1 MACWVSPLK
10 LANFPNARFS
20 QVGPPE
26 KPNNTSGAQP
36 NLPKTGFFVQAIIK
50 LNFLYIKF
58 WDKIL
63 FMEPIEEVT
72 LLYGITKALN
82 EHLDLKKS
90 LYKVMDLLSSSM
102 NMVRGTITIL
112 NPLRNEINIEVAHG
126 MPRNAMQRVKYKL
139 GEGITGRVIETGK
152 AVAIP
157 KISEEPLFLDR
168 TGSRKKKKG
177 QDHSFICVPVKKG
190 KQVIG
195 ALSVDRPFDKSYSL
209 KSGQK
214 LLSVVATMLASH
226 VIKLETI
233 RLEKEHLKEENRRL
247 QNVLKD
253 KYSIGNIIGNSNKM
267 REVFQMISQVSKSNA
282 TVLIRGESGTG
293 KELVAN
299 SIHYNS
305 HREKNPFIKVNCA
318 ALPATLIES
327 ELFGHEKGSFT
338 GAIKQKIG
346 KFELAHKGTIFLD
359 EIGSIDLEVQ
369 ANLLRILQEK
379 EFERV
384 GGQRTIKTDV
394 RIIAATN
401 KNLERSVEEETFRSD
416 LYYRLNVFPIY
427 LPPLRERKTDILLL
441 ADFFLEKY
449 AVENSKDI
457 KRFSTPA
464 IDMLMEYHWP
474 GNVRELENC
483 IERAVLL
490 CEEGVIHSYHL
501 PPTLQT
507 GKESDTVPALSLED
521 AIANLEREMI
531 IDALKN
537 TRGNITIA
545 AKILQTTVRKFAYK
559 AQKYGV
565 EYKNYR

>member
-1 MACWVSPLK
+1 MK
-10 LANFPNARFS
+10 
-20 QVGPPE
+20 
-26 KPNNTSGAQP
+26 
-36 NLPKTGFFVQAIIK
+36 
-50 LNFLYIKF
+50 
-58 WDKIL
+58 
-63 FMEPIEEVT
+63 PIEEVT
-72 LLYGITKALN
+72 MLYEITKALN
-82 EHLDLKKS
+82 AHLVLKKS
-90 LYKVMDLLSSSM
+90 LYKVLDILSNSM

-112 NPLRNEINIEVAHG
+112 NPMRNEIRIEVAHG
-126 MPRNAMQRVKYKL
+126 LTRSAMERVKYKL
-139 GEGITGRVIETGK
+139 GEGITGRVIETGE
-152 AVAIP
+152 AVSLP

-168 TGSRKKKKG
+168 TGSRKKRKDG
-177 QDHSFICVPVKKG
+177 DQSFICVPVKKG

-195 ALSVDRPFDKSYSL
+195 ALSVDRPFDESYSL
-209 KSGQK
+209 LSGEK
-214 LLSVVATMLASH
+214 LLSVIATMIASH

-233 RLEKEHLKEENRRL
+233 QMDKERLREENRRL
-247 QNVLKD
+247 QSVLKD
-253 KYSIGNIIGNSNKM
+253 KYSIRNIIGNSNKM
-267 REVFQMISQVSKSNA
+267 REVYQMISQVSKSNA

-299 SIHYNS
+299 SLHYNS
-305 HREKNPFIKVNCA
+305 LREKNPFVKVNCA

-327 ELFGHEKGSFT
+327 ELFGHEKGAFT

-359 EIGSIDLEVQ
+359 EIGSIGLDIQ

-384 GGQRTIKTDV
+384 GGHRTLKTDV

-401 KNLERSVEEETFRSD
+401 KNLERAVEEETFRGD

-427 LPPLRERKTDILLL
+427 MPPLRARKTDILLL
-441 ADFFLEKY
+441 ADYFLEKY
-449 AVENSKDI
+449 AVENHKDI

-464 IDMLMEYHWP
+464 IDMLMAYHWP

-507 GKESDTVPALSLED
+507 GKESDTVPSLSLED
-521 AIANLEREMI
+521 AVASLEKEMI

-537 TRGNITIA
+537 TGGKVIMATQ
-545 AKILQTTVRKFAYK
+545 ILQTTVRKFAYK

-565 EYKNYR
+565 DYRQYR

>member
-1 MACWVSPLK
+1 MK
-10 LANFPNARFS
+10 
-20 QVGPPE
+20 
-26 KPNNTSGAQP
+26 
-36 NLPKTGFFVQAIIK
+36 
-50 LNFLYIKF
+50 
-58 WDKIL
+58 
-63 FMEPIEEVT
+63 PIEEVT
-72 LLYGITKALN
+72 MLYEITKALN
-82 EHLDLKKS
+82 EHLVLKKS
-90 LYKVMDLLSSSM
+90 LYKVLDILSNSM

-126 MPRNAMQRVKYKL
+126 LTRNAMERVKYKL

-152 AVAIP
+152 AVFIP
-157 KISEEPLFLDR
+157 KISEEPRFLDR
-168 TGSRKKKKG
+168 TGSRKKRK
-177 QDHSFICVPVKKG
+177 DLDLSFICVPVKKG

-195 ALSVDRPFDKSYSL
+195 ALSVDRPYDKSYPL
-209 KSGQK
+209 KRGEK
-214 LLSVVATMLASH
+214 LLSVIATMIASH
-226 VIKLETI
+226 VMKLETI
-233 RLEKEHLKEENRRL
+233 QMDKERLREENRRL
-247 QNVLKD
+247 QSVLKD
-253 KYSIGNIIGNSNKM
+253 KYSIDNIVGNSNKM
-267 REVFQMISQVSKSNA
+267 REVFQMVSQVSKSNA

-305 HREKNPFIKVNCA
+305 LREKNPFVKVNCA

-327 ELFGHEKGSFT
+327 ELFGHEKGAFT

-359 EIGSIDLEVQ
+359 EIGSIGLDIQ

-384 GGQRTIKTDV
+384 GGHRTIKTDV

-401 KNLERSVEEETFRSD
+401 KNLERAVEEESFRGD

-427 LPPLRERKTDILLL
+427 MPPLRERKTDILLL
-441 ADFFLEKY
+441 ADYFLEKY
-449 AVENSKDI
+449 ATENNKDI

-483 IERAVLL
+483 IERSVLL

-507 GKESDTVPALSLED
+507 GKESDTVPAVSLED
-521 AIANLEREMI
+521 AVANLEREMI

-537 TRGNITIA
+537 TRGNITLA
-545 AKILQTTVRKFAYK
+545 TKILQTTVRKFAYK

-565 EYKNYR
+565 DYRHYR

>member
-1 MACWVSPLK
+1 L
-10 LANFPNARFS
+10 
-20 QVGPPE
+20 
-26 KPNNTSGAQP
+26 
-36 NLPKTGFFVQAIIK
+36 
-50 LNFLYIKF
+50 
-58 WDKIL
+58 DIL
-63 FMEPIEEVT
+63 S
-72 LLYGITKALN
+72 N
-82 EHLDLKKS
+82 
-90 LYKVMDLLSSSM
+90 SM

-112 NPLRNEINIEVAHG
+112 NPMRNEIRIEVAHG
-126 MPRNAMQRVKYKL
+126 LTRNAMERVKYKL
-139 GEGITGRVIETGK
+139 GEGITGRVIETGE
-152 AVAIP
+152 AVSIP

-168 TGSRKKKKG
+168 TGSRKKRKDG
-177 QDHSFICVPVKKG
+177 DQSFICVPVKKG

-195 ALSVDRPFDKSYSL
+195 ALSVDRPFDASYSL
-209 KSGQK
+209 QSGEK
-214 LLSVVATMLASH
+214 LLSVIATMIASH

-233 RLEKEHLKEENRRL
+233 QMDKERLREENRRL

-253 KYSIGNIIGNSNKM
+253 KYRIGNIIGNSNKM

-305 HREKNPFIKVNCA
+305 LREKNPFIKVNCA

-359 EIGSIDLEVQ
+359 EIGSIGLDVQ

-384 GGQRTIKTDV
+384 GGHRTLKTDV

-401 KNLERSVEEETFRSD
+401 KNLERAVEEETFRGD

-427 LPPLRERKTDILLL
+427 MPPLRARKTDILLL
-441 ADFFLEKY
+441 ADYFLEKY
-449 AVENSKDI
+449 ALENHKDI

-507 GKESDTVPALSLED
+507 GKESDTVPSLSLED
-521 AIANLEREMI
+521 AVASLEKEMI

-537 TRGNITIA
+537 TAGNVTMA
-545 AKILQTTVRKFAYK
+545 TQILQTTVRKFAYK

-565 EYKNYR
+565 DYRQYR